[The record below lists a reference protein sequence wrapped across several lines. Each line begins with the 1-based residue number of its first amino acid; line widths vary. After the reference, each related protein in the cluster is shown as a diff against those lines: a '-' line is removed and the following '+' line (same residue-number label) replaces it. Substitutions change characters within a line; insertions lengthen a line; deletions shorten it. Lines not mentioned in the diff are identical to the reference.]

1 MSDSPNIVQI
11 DVLICGSGSAG
22 LTAAL
27 WLAKYGIAFR
37 VLERRDGPLVRGQA
51 DGVQCRTVEI
61 FESFG
66 LSDQLLRESYHV
78 LELAFWSPDQDT
90 DLSDGE
96 KGGIKWSHYA
106 PDTEP
111 GLSHQPHVI
120 LNQARINEM
129 ITNEMLRCG
138 GTEIDYGYDVKS
150 VHVDSNTARD
160 PDSYPVT
167 VKALKNGI
175 EQVFRAKYALGCDG
189 AHSAVRKALGFKM
202 LGDST
207 DAIWGVMD
215 LYPRTTFPD
224 IRKKAVI
231 QSVSGNLIIIPRE
244 GNSLVRFYIELP
256 PDTVAS
262 KVTLEDLQQRAKL
275 IFRPYEMDIAETT
288 WWSAYQI
295 GQRLADIFHEQYRV
309 FLTGDACHTHSPKA
323 GQGMNVSLQDGYNI
337 GWKLGSYLSG
347 QATEE
352 LVKTYVSERQQTA
365 AELIEFDRMWIK
377 IFKSGETNGAGA
389 DYVRDQFIKAGRYT
403 AGQAYKYGKSV
414 ITWPSEETQKTNGT
428 VTDQQKS
435 QLVVGMRLPSA
446 QVVRYS
452 DGKVH
457 QLLSVIRSDGRWRIV
472 VFAGDVHQKGTR
484 DCLERVASSIES
496 TIGTFTAE
504 GQDEDSVIETLL
516 VLKTKRTGVYL
527 DQIPRAFK
535 PTTGKHRIQSES
547 ANAFRG
553 RSLLTSIGL
562 HKVFVDD
569 ESYNSGHGHAFDTI
583 AVDHEAIT
591 IVVVRPDQCE
601 YISIDSLSVCFQF
614 NSWLTCL

>member
-1 MSDSPNIVQI
+1 MSDSSNII
-11 DVLICGSGSAG
+11 HTDVLICGSGSAG

-27 WLAKYGIAFR
+27 WLAKYGVAFR
-37 VLERRDGPLVRGQA
+37 VLERRDGPLVKGQA

-78 LELAFWSPDQDT
+78 LELAFWAPDQGT
-90 DLSDGE
+90 DLSAGE

-129 ITNEMLRCG
+129 ITKEMLRCG
-138 GTEIDYGYDVKS
+138 GAEIDYGYDVKT
-150 VHVDSNTARD
+150 VHVDSNTAGD
-160 PDSYPVT
+160 PESYPVT
-167 VKALKNGI
+167 VTALKNGV

-244 GNSLVRFYIELP
+244 GDSLVRFYIELP

-262 KVTLEDLQQRAKL
+262 KVTLEDLQQRVKL

-295 GQRLADIFHEQYRV
+295 GQRLADNFHEQYRV

-337 GWKLGSYLSG
+337 GWKLGSYLTG
-347 QATEE
+347 QATQD
-352 LVKTYVSERQQTA
+352 LVKTYVCERQQTA
-365 AELIEFDRMWIK
+365 AELIEFDRMWSK
-377 IFKSGETNGAGA
+377 IFKSGANGTGA
-389 DYVRDQFIKAGRYT
+389 DYVRDQFVKAGRYT
-403 AGQAYKYGKSV
+403 AGQAYKYGNSI
-414 ITWPSEETQKTNGT
+414 ITWPSEKSQKTNRVGFGHRE
-428 VTDQQKS
+428 S
-435 QLVVGMRLPSA
+435 QLVVGMRFPSA

-457 QLLSVIRSDGRWRIV
+457 QLLSVLRSDRRWRIV
-472 VFAGDVHQKGTR
+472 VFAGDIQQPETKSHVHQ
-484 DCLERVASSIES
+484 VASTLES
-496 TIGTFTAE
+496 TIRAFTSKC
-504 GQDEDSVIETLL
+504 GDEDSVIECLL
-516 VLKTKRTGVYL
+516 VLKTKRTGIDL
-527 DQIPRAFK
+527 GHIPKVFT
-535 PTTGKHRIQSES
+535 PITGKHKIQSKS
-547 ANAFRG
+547 
-553 RSLLTSIGL
+553 
-562 HKVFVDD
+562 
-569 ESYNSGHGHAFDTI
+569 
-583 AVDHEAIT
+583 
-591 IVVVRPDQCE
+591 
-601 YISIDSLSVCFQF
+601 
-614 NSWLTCL
+614 

>member
-1 MSDSPNIVQI
+1 MSDSSHIQHT

-27 WLAKYGIAFR
+27 WLAKYGVAFR
-37 VLERRDGPLVRGQA
+37 VLERRNGPLVKGQA

-78 LELAFWSPDQDT
+78 LELAFWAPDEET
-90 DLSDGE
+90 ALSDGE

-129 ITNEMLRCG
+129 ITKEMLRCG
-138 GTEIDYGYDVKS
+138 GAEIDYGYDVKT
-150 VHVDSNTARD
+150 VHVDKETSKD
-160 PDSYPVT
+160 PDSHPVT
-167 VKALKNGI
+167 VTALKDGV
-175 EQVFRAKYALGCDG
+175 EQIFRAKYALGCDG
-189 AHSAVRKALGFKM
+189 AHSAVRRALGFKM

-231 QSVSGNLIIIPRE
+231 QSMSGNLIIIPRE
-244 GNSLVRFYIELP
+244 GDSLVRFYIELP

-262 KVTLEDLQQRAKL
+262 RVTLEDLQQRVKL
-275 IFRPYEMDIAETT
+275 IFRPYEMAFAETT

-295 GQRLADIFHEQYRV
+295 GQRLADSFHEQYRV

-337 GWKLGSYLSG
+337 GWKLGSYLTG
-347 QATEE
+347 QAHQE
-352 LVKTYVSERQQTA
+352 LIKTYVSERQQTA
-365 AELIEFDRMWIK
+365 AELIEFDRMWSK
-377 IFKSGETNGAGA
+377 IFKSGVNGAGA
-389 DYVRDQFIKAGRYT
+389 DYVREQFVKVGRYT
-403 AGQAYKYGKSV
+403 AGQAYKYSKSI
-414 ITWPSEETQKTNGT
+414 ITWPTERTEKTNG
-428 VTDQQKS
+428 VPVDQQKS
-435 QLVVGMRLPSA
+435 ELVVGMRFPSA

-452 DGKVH
+452 DAKVQ
-457 QLLSVIRSDGRWRIV
+457 QLLSVLRSDRRWRVV
-472 VFAGDVHQKGTR
+472 VFAGDIQQEETR
-484 DCLERVASSIES
+484 NRLDEVASSLES
-496 TIGTFTAE
+496 TVSAFTSRDRDA
-504 GQDEDSVIETLL
+504 DSVIECLL
-516 VLKTKRTGVYL
+516 VLETRRTGIESHH
-527 DQIPRAFK
+527 IPKVFK
-535 PTTGKHRIQSES
+535 PFTGKHMIQS
-547 ANAFRG
+547 
-553 RSLLTSIGL
+553 L

-569 ESYNSGHGHAFDTI
+569 ESYNSGHGRAFDTI
-583 AVDHEAIT
+583 GVDHESIT
-591 IVVVRPDQCE
+591 IVVVRPDQYVSTIVQDHE
-601 YISIDSLSVCFQF
+601 VGTLQAFFEGFLIARA
-614 NSWLTCL
+614 

>member
-1 MSDSPNIVQI
+1 MGDSSKII
-11 DVLICGSGSAG
+11 TTDVLICGSGSAG

-27 WLAKYGIAFR
+27 WLAKYGINFR
-37 VLERRDGPLVRGQA
+37 VLERRDGPLVKGQA

-78 LELAFWSPDQDT
+78 LELAFWAPDQDT
-90 DLSDGE
+90 ELSDGE

-120 LNQARINEM
+120 LNQARINDM
-129 ITNEMLRCG
+129 ITKEMLRCG
-138 GTEIDYGYDVKS
+138 GAEIDYGYEVKT
-150 VHVDSNTARD
+150 VHVDSSTARD

-167 VKALKNGI
+167 VTALKDGV
-175 EQVFRAKYALGCDG
+175 EQVFRAKHALGCDG

-244 GNSLVRFYIELP
+244 GDSLVRFYIELP
-256 PDTVAS
+256 TDTVAS

-295 GQRLADIFHEQYRV
+295 GQRLADNFHEQYRV

-337 GWKLGSYLSG
+337 GWKLGSYLTG
-347 QATEE
+347 QASEE

-365 AELIEFDRMWIK
+365 AELIDFDRMWSK
-377 IFKSGETNGAGA
+377 IFKSGTNGTGA
-389 DYVRDQFIKAGRYT
+389 DYVRDQFVKAGRYT
-403 AGQAYKYGKSV
+403 AGQAYRYNKSI
-414 ITWPSEETQKTNGT
+414 ITWPSGETPKTNGA
-428 VTDQQKS
+428 VIGHQES
-435 QLVVGMRLPSA
+435 QLVVGMRLPSP

-457 QLLSVIRSDGRWRIV
+457 QLLGVIRSDRRWRIV
-472 VFAGDVHQKGTR
+472 VFAGDIQHQETR
-484 DCLERVASSIES
+484 DRLDRVASSLES
-496 TIGTFTAE
+496 TIRAFTFDDE
-504 GQDEDSVIETLL
+504 DEDSVIESVL
-516 VLKTKRTGVYL
+516 VLKAKRTEIQL
-527 DQIPRAFK
+527 NHIPKVFK
-535 PTTGKHRIQSES
+535 PITGKHKIQSES
-547 ANAFRG
+547 PARLPRAG
-553 RSLLTSIGL
+553 
-562 HKVFVDD
+562 
-569 ESYNSGHGHAFDTI
+569 Y
-583 AVDHEAIT
+583 
-591 IVVVRPDQCE
+591 
-601 YISIDSLSVCFQF
+601 
-614 NSWLTCL
+614 

>member
-1 MSDSPNIVQI
+1 MSDSSNIIQT

-27 WLAKYGIAFR
+27 WLAKYGVPFR
-37 VLERRDGPLVRGQA
+37 VLERRDGPLVKGQA

-78 LELAFWSPDQDT
+78 LELAFWAPDQET
-90 DLSDGE
+90 PLSDGE

-129 ITNEMLRCG
+129 ITTEMLRCG
-138 GTEIDYGYDVKS
+138 GAEIDYGYDVKT
-150 VHVDSNTARD
+150 VHIDSNTAGH
-160 PDSYPVT
+160 PESYPVT
-167 VKALKNGI
+167 VTALKDGV
-175 EQVFRAKYALGCDG
+175 EQVFRAKYTLGCDG

-231 QSVSGNLIIIPRE
+231 QSASGNLIIIPRE
-244 GNSLVRFYIELP
+244 GDSLVRFYIELP

-295 GQRLADIFHEQYRV
+295 GQRLADNFHEQYRV

-337 GWKLGSYLSG
+337 GWKLGSYLTG

-365 AELIEFDRMWIK
+365 AELIEFDRMWSK
-377 IFKSGETNGAGA
+377 IFKSGANGAGA
-389 DYVRDQFIKAGRYT
+389 DYVRDQFVKAGRYT
-403 AGQAYKYGKSV
+403 AGQAYKYGKSI
-414 ITWPSEETQKTNGT
+414 ITRPPEESQKTNG
-428 VTDQQKS
+428 VAIGHRDS
-435 QLVVGMRLPSA
+435 QLVVGMRFPSA

-457 QLLSVIRSDGRWRIV
+457 QLLSVLQSDCRWRIV
-472 VFAGDVHQKGTR
+472 VFSGDPQQQETR
-484 DCLERVASSIES
+484 DRLNQVASTLQTTIEA
-496 TIGTFTAE
+496 FTNK
-504 GQDEDSVIETLL
+504 GRDQDSVIECLL
-516 VLKTKRTGVYL
+516 VLKAKRSGIES
-527 DQIPRAFK
+527 DHIPTIFK
-535 PTTGKHRIQSES
+535 PLTGKHRIQSKFWS
-547 ANAFRG
+547 I
-553 RSLLTSIGL
+553 LT
-562 HKVFVDD
+562 
-569 ESYNSGHGHAFDTI
+569 
-583 AVDHEAIT
+583 
-591 IVVVRPDQCE
+591 
-601 YISIDSLSVCFQF
+601 
-614 NSWLTCL
+614 

>member
-1 MSDSPNIVQI
+1 MSNSSSITHT

-27 WLAKYGIAFR
+27 WLAKYGVAFR
-37 VLERRDGPLVRGQA
+37 VLERRDGPLVKGQA

-78 LELAFWSPDQDT
+78 LELAFWAPDEGT

-129 ITNEMLRCG
+129 ITKEMLRCG
-138 GTEIDYGYDVKS
+138 GAEIDYGYDVKT
-150 VHVDSNTARD
+150 VHVDNNTAGD
-160 PDSYPVT
+160 PDAYPVT
-167 VKALKNGI
+167 VTALKNGV

-244 GNSLVRFYIELP
+244 GDSLVRFYVELP

-262 KVTLEDLQQRAKL
+262 KVTLEDLQQRVKL

-288 WWSAYQI
+288 WWSAYQV
-295 GQRLADIFHEQYRV
+295 GQRLADNFHEQYRV

-337 GWKLGSYLSG
+337 GWKLGSYLTG
-347 QATEE
+347 HATEE
-352 LVKTYVSERQQTA
+352 LVKTYVQERQQTA
-365 AELIEFDRMWIK
+365 AELIEFDRMWSK
-377 IFKSGETNGAGA
+377 IFKSGANGTGA
-389 DYVRDQFIKAGRYT
+389 DYVRDQFVKAGRYT
-403 AGQAYKYGKSV
+403 AGQAYRYSKSI
-414 ITWPSEETQKTNGT
+414 ITWPSEEYQKTKGT
-428 VTDQQKS
+428 TIGHWES
-435 QLVVGMRLPSA
+435 QLVVGMRIPSA

-457 QLLSVIRSDGRWRIV
+457 QLLSVLQSDRRWRIV
-472 VFAGDVHQKGTR
+472 VFAGDIQQPETQKRVHQ
-484 DCLERVASSIES
+484 VASTLES
-496 TIGTFTAE
+496 TIRGFTSRHE
-504 GQDEDSVIETLL
+504 DEDSVIECLL
-516 VLKTKRTGVYL
+516 VLKTKRTDIDLGH
-527 DQIPRAFK
+527 IPKVFT
-535 PTTGKHRIQSES
+535 PITGKHKIQSKS
-547 ANAFRG
+547 
-553 RSLLTSIGL
+553 
-562 HKVFVDD
+562 
-569 ESYNSGHGHAFDTI
+569 
-583 AVDHEAIT
+583 
-591 IVVVRPDQCE
+591 
-601 YISIDSLSVCFQF
+601 
-614 NSWLTCL
+614 

>member
-1 MSDSPNIVQI
+1 MNDSSMIINT

-27 WLAKYGIAFR
+27 WLAKYGINFR
-37 VLERRDGPLVRGQA
+37 VLERRDGPLVKGQA

-78 LELAFWSPDQDT
+78 LELAFWASDQST
-90 DLSDGE
+90 ELGDGE

-120 LNQARINEM
+120 LNQARINDM
-129 ITNEMLRCG
+129 ITKEMLRCG
-138 GTEIDYGYDVKS
+138 GAEIDYGYEVKT
-150 VHVDSNTARD
+150 VHVDSNTAQD

-167 VKALKNGI
+167 VTALKDGV

-244 GNSLVRFYIELP
+244 GDSLVRFYIELP

-262 KVTLEDLQQRAKL
+262 RVTLEDLQQRAGL

-295 GQRLADIFHEQYRV
+295 GQRLADNFHEQYRV

-347 QATEE
+347 QASEE

-365 AELIEFDRMWIK
+365 AELIDFDRMWSK
-377 IFKSGETNGAGA
+377 IFKSGTNGTGA
-389 DYVRDQFIKAGRYT
+389 DYVRDQFVKAGRYT
-403 AGQAYKYGKSV
+403 AGQAYRYGKSI
-414 ITWPSEETQKTNGT
+414 ITLPSGETPKTNGAAIGHRE
-428 VTDQQKS
+428 S

-457 QLLSVIRSDGRWRIV
+457 QLLSVVRSDRRWRIV
-472 VFAGDVHQKGTR
+472 AFAGDIQQQETR
-484 DCLERVASSIES
+484 DRLDRVASSVES
-496 TIGTFTAE
+496 TVRAFTKDGE
-504 GQDEDSVIETLL
+504 DEDSVIESLL
-516 VLKTKRTGVYL
+516 VLKAERTRIQL
-527 DQIPRAFK
+527 SHIPKVFK
-535 PTTGKHRIQSES
+535 PITGKHKIQSES
-547 ANAFRG
+547 PARLRKA
-553 RSLLTSIGL
+553 
-562 HKVFVDD
+562 D
-569 ESYNSGHGHAFDTI
+569 Y
-583 AVDHEAIT
+583 
-591 IVVVRPDQCE
+591 
-601 YISIDSLSVCFQF
+601 
-614 NSWLTCL
+614 

>member
-1 MSDSPNIVQI
+1 MSDSLNVQHT

-27 WLAKYGIAFR
+27 WLAKYGVDFR
-37 VLERRDGPLVRGQA
+37 VLERRDGPLVTGQA

-66 LSDQLLRESYHV
+66 LADQLLRESYHV
-78 LELAFWSPDQDT
+78 LELAFWSPDQGT
-90 DLSDGE
+90 VLSEGE

-129 ITNEMLRCG
+129 ITQEMLRCG
-138 GTEIDYGYDVKS
+138 GAEIDYGYDVKT
-150 VHVDSNTARD
+150 VHVDRNRAED
-160 PDSYPVT
+160 PESYPVT
-167 VKALKNGI
+167 VTALKNGV

-244 GNSLVRFYIELP
+244 GDSLVRFYIELP

-262 KVTLEDLQQRAKL
+262 RVTLEDLQQRVKL
-275 IFRPYEMDIAETT
+275 IFRPYEMEFAETT

-295 GQRLADIFHEQYRV
+295 GQRLADNFHEQYRV

-337 GWKLGSYLSG
+337 GWKLGSYLTG
-347 QATEE
+347 QATQD

-365 AELIEFDRMWIK
+365 AELIEFDRMWSK
-377 IFKSGETNGAGA
+377 IFKSGVNGTGA

-403 AGQAYKYGKSV
+403 AGQAYRYNESIIV
-414 ITWPSEETQKTNGT
+414 QPSAESHKTNGKA
-428 VTDQQKS
+428 VHQQKS
-435 QLVVGMRLPSA
+435 QLEVGIRFPSA

-452 DGKVH
+452 DAKVH
-457 QLLSVIRSDGRWRIV
+457 QLLSVLRSDRRWRLV
-472 VFAGDVHQKGTR
+472 VFAGDIQQQETR
-484 DCLERVASSIES
+484 DRLDQVASSLES
-496 TIGTFTAE
+496 TVKAFTSE
-504 GQDEDSVIETLL
+504 DRDVDSVFECLL
-516 VLKTKRTGVYL
+516 VLRTKRTEVKS
-527 DQIPRAFK
+527 DHIPNVFK
-535 PTTGKHRIQSES
+535 PVSGKHRIQS
-547 ANAFRG
+547 
-553 RSLLTSIGL
+553 L

-569 ESYNSGHGHAFDTI
+569 ESYNSGHGHAFDMI
-583 AVDHEAIT
+583 GADHKAIT
-591 IVVVRPDQCE
+591 IVVVRPDQ
-601 YISIDSLSVCFQF
+601 YISSIVPEQDVNHLHTFFQGF
-614 NSWLTCL
+614 LIPQL

>member
-1 MSDSPNIVQI
+1 MSNSSNIIQT

-27 WLAKYGIAFR
+27 WLAKYGVAFR
-37 VLERRDGPLVRGQA
+37 VLERRDGPLVKGQA

-78 LELAFWSPDQDT
+78 LELAFWAPDEST
-90 DLSDGE
+90 ALSDG
-96 KGGIKWSHYA
+96 KTGGIKWSHYA

-129 ITNEMLRCG
+129 ITKEMLRCG
-138 GTEIDYGYDVKS
+138 GSEIDYGYDVKT
-150 VHVDSNTARD
+150 VHVDSSTAGD
-160 PDSYPVT
+160 PNSYPVT
-167 VKALKNGI
+167 VTASKDGV
-175 EQVFRAKYALGCDG
+175 EQIFRAKYALGCDG

-224 IRKKAVI
+224 IRRKAVI
-231 QSVSGNLIIIPRE
+231 QSASGNLIIIPRE
-244 GNSLVRFYIELP
+244 GDSLVRFYIELP

-262 KVTLEDLQQRAKL
+262 KVTLEDLQERVKL

-295 GQRLADIFHEQYRV
+295 GQRLADNFHEQYRV

-337 GWKLGSYLSG
+337 GWKLGSYLTG

-365 AELIEFDRMWIK
+365 AELIEFDRMWSK
-377 IFKSGETNGAGA
+377 IFKSGANGTGA
-389 DYVRDQFIKAGRYT
+389 DYVRDQFVKAGRYT
-403 AGQAYKYGKSV
+403 AGQAYKYGESI
-414 ITWPSEETQKTNGT
+414 ITWPSGQSKKTNG
-428 VTDQQKS
+428 VAIGHRES
-435 QLVVGMRLPSA
+435 QLVVGMRFPSA

-457 QLLSVIRSDGRWRIV
+457 QLLSVLRSDRRWRIV
-472 VFAGDVHQKGTR
+472 VFAGDIQLQEIRNRLNAVSSSLESTVRAFTR
-484 DCLERVASSIES
+484 DDRD
-496 TIGTFTAE
+496 
-504 GQDEDSVIETLL
+504 QDSVIECLL
-516 VLKTKRTGVYL
+516 VLKTKRRDIQL
-527 DQIPRAFK
+527 DQIGNAFK
-535 PTTGKHRIQSES
+535 PIAGHHEIQSKS
-547 ANAFRG
+547 PITPMRFRW
-553 RSLLTSIGL
+553 LLIGAGL

-569 ESYNSGHGHAFDTI
+569 ESYNSGHGHAFDI
-583 AVDHEAIT
+583 LGVDHGAIT
-591 IVVVRPDQCE
+591 TVIVRPDQCQ
-601 YISIDSLSVCFQF
+601 YIILPDLASKNLG
-614 NSWLTCL
+614 NRLTCYM

>member
-1 MSDSPNIVQI
+1 MSDSTKIIQT

-27 WLAKYGIAFR
+27 WLAKYDIAFR
-37 VLERRDGPLVRGQA
+37 VLERRDGPLVKGQA

-78 LELAFWSPDQDT
+78 LELAFWSPGQHT
-90 DLSDGE
+90 ELSNGE

-129 ITNEMLRCG
+129 ITKEMLKCG
-138 GTEIDYGYDVKS
+138 GAEIDYGYNVKS

-167 VKALKNGI
+167 VTAVKNGV

-244 GNSLVRFYIELP
+244 GDSLVRFYIELP

-295 GQRLADIFHEQYRV
+295 GQRLADNFHEQYRV

-365 AELIEFDRMWIK
+365 AELIEFDRMWSK
-377 IFKSGETNGAGA
+377 IFKSGAANGAGP
-389 DYVRDQFIKAGRYT
+389 DYVRDQFVKAGRYT
-403 AGQAYKYGKSV
+403 AGQAYKYGKSI
-414 ITWPSEETQKTNGT
+414 ITRPLEEPQKTNGT
-428 VTDQQKS
+428 VTDQSKS

-457 QLLSVIRSDGRWRIV
+457 QLLSVIRADRRWRVV
-472 VFAGDVHQKGTR
+472 VFAGDIQQEGIR
-484 DCLERVASSIES
+484 GRLERVASSIES
-496 TIGTFTAE
+496 TVRTFATE
-504 GQDEDSVIETLL
+504 GQDEDSVIESLL

-527 DQIPRAFK
+527 EQIPTAFR
-535 PTTGKHRIQSES
+535 PTTGKHRIQSEFGPGIETWQS
-547 ANAFRG
+547 
-553 RSLLTSIGL
+553 LTSIGL
-562 HKVFVDD
+562 HKLFVDD

-591 IVVVRPDQCE
+591 IVVVRPDQCA
-601 YISIDSLSVCFQF
+601 YTLK
-614 NSWLTCL
+614 NSFLV